1 MYNDAI
7 TGTKTKREPN
17 GESPSVIL
25 MHCMG
30 VLRRDSLPLFNQ
42 NYFIM
47 RTNDERANCT
57 PMAISAEAII
67 ESITSSDDP
76 VNLRKHLRTLMDAY
90 FLLPDEDMDHPKDQ
104 VYCTFQTL
112 DQALQM
118 IKSRESL
125 SKERKVA

>member
-1 MYNDAI
+1 
-7 TGTKTKREPN
+7 
-17 GESPSVIL
+17 
-25 MHCMG
+25 MG

-90 FLLPDEDMDHPKDQ
+90 FLLLDEDMDYPKDQ
-104 VYCTFQTL
+104 VYYTFQTL

-125 SKERKVA
+125 SKERDVA